1 MKNFCI
7 ITNNNK
13 DKDYVLSKKIEGF
26 ITEKGGMCFISENSD
41 LTDIKSTPFGY
52 TISIIGGKWKMIIMF
67 WLVEYE
73 VLRYG
78 ELKRCIGQISDK
90 ILNNQLKELEM
101 DGIIIRREYPQIPPR
116 VEYRLSKRGLSL
128 MPILEEMCK
137 WGEVNKI

>member
-1 MKNFCI
+1 MSMK
-7 ITNNNK
+7 
-13 DKDYVLSKKIEGF
+13 DL
-26 ITEKGGMCFISENSD
+26 ENSD

-67 WLVEYE
+67 WLVEFE
-73 VLRYG
+73 VLSYG

-90 ILNNQLKELEM
+90 ILNNQLKELEK
-101 DGIIIRREYPQIPPR
+101 DGIIIRKEYPQIPPR

>member
-1 MKNFCI
+1 MSMK
-7 ITNNNK
+7 
-13 DKDYVLSKKIEGF
+13 DLA
-26 ITEKGGMCFISENSD
+26 NSD

-90 ILNNQLKELEM
+90 ILNNQLKELEK
-101 DGIIIRREYPQIPPR
+101 DGIIIRKEYPQIPPR

-128 MPILEEMCK
+128 MPILEEMFK

>member
-1 MKNFCI
+1 MSMK
-7 ITNNNK
+7 
-13 DKDYVLSKKIEGF
+13 DL
-26 ITEKGGMCFISENSD
+26 ENSD

-90 ILNNQLKELEM
+90 ILNNQLKELEK
-101 DGIIIRREYPQIPPR
+101 DGIIIRKEYPQIPPR

-137 WGEVNKI
+137 WEEVNKI

>member
-1 MKNFCI
+1 MSMK
-7 ITNNNK
+7 
-13 DKDYVLSKKIEGF
+13 DL
-26 ITEKGGMCFISENSD
+26 ENSD

-67 WLVEYE
+67 QLVEYE

-90 ILNNQLKELEM
+90 ILNNQLKELEK
-101 DGIIIRREYPQIPPR
+101 DGIIIRKEYPQIPPR

>member
-1 MKNFCI
+1 MSMK
-7 ITNNNK
+7 
-13 DKDYVLSKKIEGF
+13 DL
-26 ITEKGGMCFISENSD
+26 ENSD
-41 LTDIKSTPFGY
+41 LTDINSTPFGY

-90 ILNNQLKELEM
+90 ILNNQLKELEK
-101 DGIIIRREYPQIPPR
+101 DGIIIRKEYSQIPPR

>member
-1 MKNFCI
+1 MSMK
-7 ITNNNK
+7 
-13 DKDYVLSKKIEGF
+13 DL
-26 ITEKGGMCFISENSD
+26 ENSD

-52 TISIIGGKWKMIIMF
+52 TLSIIGGKWKMIIMF

-78 ELKRCIGQISDK
+78 ELKRCIGKISDK
-90 ILNNQLKELEM
+90 ILNNQLKELEK
-101 DGIIIRREYPQIPPR
+101 DGIIIRKEYPQIPPR

-128 MPILEEMCK
+128 MPILEEVCK

>member
-1 MKNFCI
+1 MSMK
-7 ITNNNK
+7 
-13 DKDYVLSKKIEGF
+13 DLA
-26 ITEKGGMCFISENSD
+26 NSD

-90 ILNNQLKELEM
+90 ILNNQLKELEK
-101 DGIIIRREYPQIPPR
+101 DGIIIRKEYSQIPPR

>member
-1 MKNFCI
+1 MSMK
-7 ITNNNK
+7 
-13 DKDYVLSKKIEGF
+13 DL
-26 ITEKGGMCFISENSD
+26 ENSD

-90 ILNNQLKELEM
+90 ILNNQLKELEK
-101 DGIIIRREYPQIPPR
+101 DGIIIRKEYSQIPPR

>member
-1 MKNFCI
+1 MSMK
-7 ITNNNK
+7 
-13 DKDYVLSKKIEGF
+13 DL
-26 ITEKGGMCFISENSD
+26 ENSD

-52 TISIIGGKWKMIIMF
+52 TLSIIGGKWKMIIMF

-90 ILNNQLKELEM
+90 ILNNQLKELEK
-101 DGIIIRREYPQIPPR
+101 DGIIIRKEYPQISPR

>member
-1 MKNFCI
+1 MSMK
-7 ITNNNK
+7 
-13 DKDYVLSKKIEGF
+13 DLA
-26 ITEKGGMCFISENSD
+26 NSD

-52 TISIIGGKWKMIIMF
+52 TLSIIGGKWKMIIMF

-90 ILNNQLKELEM
+90 ILNNQLKELEK
-101 DGIIIRREYPQIPPR
+101 DGIIIRKEYSQIPPR

>member
-1 MKNFCI
+1 MSMK
-7 ITNNNK
+7 
-13 DKDYVLSKKIEGF
+13 DL
-26 ITEKGGMCFISENSD
+26 ENSD

-52 TISIIGGKWKMIIMF
+52 TLSIIGGKWKMIIMF

-90 ILNNQLKELEM
+90 ILNNQLKELEK
-101 DGIIIRREYPQIPPR
+101 DGIIIRKEYPQIPPR

-128 MPILEEMCK
+128 MPILED
-137 WGEVNKI
+137 V

>member
-1 MKNFCI
+1 MSMK
-7 ITNNNK
+7 
-13 DKDYVLSKKIEGF
+13 DLA
-26 ITEKGGMCFISENSD
+26 NSD

-90 ILNNQLKELEM
+90 ILNNQLKELEK
-101 DGIIIRREYPQIPPR
+101 DGIIIRKEYPQIPPK
-116 VEYRLSKRGLSL
+116 VEYSLSDRGKSL
-128 MPILEEMCK
+128 MEVLDQLCI
-137 WGEVNKI
+137 WGEKNGE

>member
-1 MKNFCI
+1 MSMK
-7 ITNNNK
+7 
-13 DKDYVLSKKIEGF
+13 DL
-26 ITEKGGMCFISENSD
+26 ENSD
-41 LTDIKSTPFGY
+41 LIDIKSTPFGY

-90 ILNNQLKELEM
+90 ILNNQLKELEK
-101 DGIIIRREYPQIPPR
+101 DGIIIRKEYPQIPPR